1 VPYTPQPGD
10 IGLSSST
17 GPIGKFIRAA
27 QALIGDYSFVTHAF
41 IVLPGGELIEAMP
54 KGASFATVDKYP
66 NAIYSRFPLTH
77 DQRMAICEEAIRM
90 HGTPYSFLDYL
101 ALGATHFNIY
111 PEPIR
116 RRVVNSGKMIC
127 SQLAAEAYRRAGVDL
142 FPDNR
147 LPMDVTPGDLSR
159 LFLEFEN
166 NRDEVVDKTP
176 GLC

>member
-1 VPYTPQPGD
+1 MTYQPRPGD

-41 IVLPGGELIEAMP
+41 IVLHDGYIIEAMP
-54 KGASFATVDKYP
+54 RGAVFDRVSKYP
-66 NAIYSRFPLTH
+66 NAVYSKFNLTD
-77 DQRMAICEEAIRM
+77 DQRDDICIEAIKM

-101 ALGATHFNIY
+101 ALAATHFNIR

-116 RRVVNSGKMIC
+116 ARVADSGKMIC
-127 SQLAAEAYRRAGVDL
+127 SQLCAEAYRRAGVDL
-142 FPDNR
+142 FPDKR

-159 LFLEFEN
+159 LFLEYQEN
-166 NRDEVVDKTP
+166 PAKVVDNTP
-176 GLC
+176 GL